1 MSFLEKMT
9 VSRLLKMKEK
19 GDKISMVTAYDY
31 PTALLADEAG
41 IDMVLVGDSLGMV
54 VLGYN
59 NPIPVTVDDIIHH
72 SKAVV
77 RGAKSSFVIS
87 DMPFMSYNIS
97 IEDAKRNAAKI
108 IQLGG
113 SDAVKLEGGK
123 EVAPTIKSIVDMG
136 IPVQAHIGLMPQRAS
151 VGGAYRVQGK
161 DALSAKAILEDA
173 LALESA
179 GAFSIVIEFVT
190 AEAAEL
196 ITCNLKIPTIGIGA
210 GLMCDGQV
218 LLSHDLLGFYKKQP
232 PFAKL
237 YANLNETI
245 LKAFK
250 DYKEDVRNQLYPGKN
265 HSINM
270 DLEEITKLKNI
281 KN

>member
-1 MSFLEKMT
+1 
-9 VSRLLKMKEK
+9 
-19 GDKISMVTAYDY
+19 MVTAYDY

-41 IDMVLVGDSLGMV
+41 IDMILVGDSLGMV

-59 NPIPVTVDDIIHH
+59 NTVPVTVDDIVYHT
-72 SKAVV
+72 KAVV
-77 RGAKSSFVIS
+77 RGAKSSFIVS
-87 DMPFMSYNIS
+87 DMPFMSYSIS

-108 IQLGG
+108 IQFGG

-123 EVAPTIKSIVDMG
+123 EVAPIIKSIVDMG

-151 VGGAYRVQGK
+151 VGGAYKVQAK
-161 DALSAKAILEDA
+161 DALTAMEMLEDA
-173 LALESA
+173 LALEEA
-179 GAFSIVIEFVT
+179 GAFSVVIEFVT
-190 AEAAEL
+190 AEAAEK
-196 ITCNLKIPTIGIGA
+196 ITKNLKIPTIGIGA
-210 GLMCDGQV
+210 GPMCDGQV

-245 LKAFK
+245 LRAFK
-250 DYKEDVRNQLYPGKN
+250 DYKDDVKKQLYPSKK

-270 DLEEITKLKNI
+270 EIEESSKLKKI